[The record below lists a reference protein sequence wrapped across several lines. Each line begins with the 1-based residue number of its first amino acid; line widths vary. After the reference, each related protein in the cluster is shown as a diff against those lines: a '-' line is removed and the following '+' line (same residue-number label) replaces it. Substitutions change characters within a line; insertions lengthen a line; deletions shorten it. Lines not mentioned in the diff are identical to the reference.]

1 MNIVIVGNPK
11 TNSETI
17 KNLANS
23 LSEEGLH
30 VRYPTVSDSSADGD
44 LGIIQAFER
53 IDWANLVIAVPRD
66 GLNLEYATTS
76 EIAYAKHAKKPVL
89 LYYN

>member
-11 TNSETI
+11 TNDEII
-17 KNLANS
+17 KSLANS

-30 VRYPTVSDSSADGD
+30 VRYPTLSDSPADGD

-53 IDWANLVIAVPRD
+53 IDWANLVIAIPRD
-66 GLNLEYATTS
+66 GLNLEHSTTS
-76 EIAYAKHAKKPVL
+76 AIAYAKHAKKPVL